1 MSKPTSSGRS
11 NSSVEKS
18 SQNISTPVSQS
29 HTQTLE
35 INYLKKDLLKVLA
48 LTILALG
55 IQFLLFFSQR
65 NGLLVL
71 GW

>member
-48 LTILALG
+48 LTVLALG
-55 IQFLLFFSQR
+55 IQFGLFVSLKM
-65 NGLLVL
+65 NLISL
-71 GW
+71 GF